1 MEFRFE
7 IVGDSEGFAAARNI
21 RVAVFV
27 KEQGIPEEL
36 ELDETDHH
44 ATHVLVYSDDT
55 PVATGRL
62 SADGETGIIARIAV
76 LPAYRGKELG
86 RRVVTML
93 EKEAIRRGFAAVELS
108 PHHYLERFYADLGY
122 HRIPGTEEVAGHRLI
137 RMRKN
142 LS

>member
-7 IVGDSEGFAAARNI
+7 YVGDSEGLAASRNI

-27 KEQGIPEEL
+27 KEQGIPREL
-36 ELDETDHH
+36 ELDETDYN
-44 ATHVLVYSDDT
+44 ATHVLVYSGDT

-62 SADGETGIIARIAV
+62 SVDEETGIIARIAV
-76 LPAYRGKELG
+76 LPAYRGMGLG
-86 RRVVTML
+86 RRVVGML
-93 EKEAIRRGFAAVELS
+93 EEQARRRKLEAVELS
-108 PHHYLERFYADLGY
+108 PHHYLERFYAELGY
-122 HRIPGTEEVAGHRLI
+122 VRIPGTEEVAGHRLI